1 MKKKYLFILLC
12 CCSILFTGCPY
23 NSEVTIDTPTAVKID
38 TKLIGK
44 FQQRSSDDV
53 TYVVKQK
60 DDNTYSIVE
69 KHKKTEGPPPQ
80 ENKTYNAFLSDVDGI
95 KFLNL
100 FEPDQDTKSYYFY
113 KIEFDAETDGF
124 TLFPMTDYITEK
136 FTTSA
141 DLKKFVQQY
150 KSLSFFYGS
159 KEEYIKVGK

>member
-53 TYVVKQK
+53 TYVVKQE
-60 DDNTYSIVE
+60 DETD
-69 KHKKTEGPPPQ
+69 
-80 ENKTYNAFLSDVDGI
+80 NAFLSDVDGI